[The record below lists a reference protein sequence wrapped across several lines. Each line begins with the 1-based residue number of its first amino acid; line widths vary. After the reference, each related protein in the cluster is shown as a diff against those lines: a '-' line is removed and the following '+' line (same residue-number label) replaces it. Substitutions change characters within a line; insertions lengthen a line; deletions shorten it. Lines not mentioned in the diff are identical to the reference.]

1 MAKLRKSVRRSR
13 RRKSPKVVMVCSPM
27 KKHKRKSKSKRRR
40 SKSVRRKRRSRKDG
54 CGKKDSGGCGKND
67 SGMKKDG
74 CDYGFETDD
83 E

>member
-1 MAKLRKSVRRSR
+1 MAKLKKSIRRSR

-27 KKHKRKSKSKRRR
+27 RKHRKRSKSKRRR
-40 SKSVRRKRRSRKDG
+40 SKSLRKRRSKKRSKRDG
-54 CGKKDSGGCGKND
+54 CGGKND
-67 SGMKKDG
+67 SGKKDG

>member
-1 MAKLRKSVRRSR
+1 MAKLKKSVRRSR

-27 KKHKRKSKSKRRR
+27 IKHKKRSKSKRRR
-40 SKSVRRKRRSRKDG
+40 SKSLRKKRRSKKRSKRDG
-54 CGKKDSGGCGKND
+54 CGGKND
-67 SGMKKDG
+67 SGKKDG